1 MSQYF
6 HETYEHSDG
15 NVKVEL
21 SVSNYTTKANMKRA
35 TSIDT
40 STLASKTELTGL
52 KTKVDNLDVYKL
64 MSISVDLSKLSNDV
78 NQDVMKKTMYVK
90 VNAIDTEVKSTSWLV
105 TKN

>member
-52 KTKVDNLDVYKL
+52 KTKVDNLGVYKL
-64 MSISVDLSKLSNDV
+64 MSVSVDLSKISNDV
-78 NQDVMKKTMYVK
+78 DQDFVKKTVYVE
-90 VNAIDTEVKSTSWLV
+90 VNDIDTEIKSTS
-105 TKN
+105 

>member
-6 HETYEHSDG
+6 HKTYEHSDG

-52 KTKVDNLDVYKL
+52 KTKVDNLGVYKL
-64 MSISVDLSKLSNDV
+64 MSVSVDLSKISNDV
-78 NQDVMKKTMYVK
+78 DQDFVKKTVYVK
-90 VNAIDTEVKSTSWLV
+90 VNDIDTEIKSTS
-105 TKN
+105 

>member
-6 HETYEHSDG
+6 HETSEHSDG

-52 KTKVDNLDVYKL
+52 KTKVDNLGVYKL
-64 MSISVDLSKLSNDV
+64 MSVSVDLSKISNDV
-78 NQDVMKKTMYVK
+78 DQDFVKKTVYVE
-90 VNAIDTEVKSTSWLV
+90 VNDIDTEIKSTS
-105 TKN
+105 

>member
-40 STLASKTELTGL
+40 STLASKTELTGY
-52 KTKVDNLDVYKL
+52 KTKVDNLGVYKL
-64 MSISVDLSKLSNDV
+64 MSVSVDLSKISNDV
-78 NQDVMKKTMYVK
+78 DQDFVKKTVYVK
-90 VNAIDTEVKSTSWLV
+90 VNDIDTEIKSTS
-105 TKN
+105 

>member
-35 TSIDT
+35 TIIDT

-52 KTKVDNLDVYKL
+52 KTKVDNLGVYKL
-64 MSISVDLSKLSNDV
+64 MSVSVDLSKISNDV
-78 NQDVMKKTMYVK
+78 DQDFVKKTVYVK
-90 VNAIDTEVKSTSWLV
+90 VNDIDTEIKSTS
-105 TKN
+105 